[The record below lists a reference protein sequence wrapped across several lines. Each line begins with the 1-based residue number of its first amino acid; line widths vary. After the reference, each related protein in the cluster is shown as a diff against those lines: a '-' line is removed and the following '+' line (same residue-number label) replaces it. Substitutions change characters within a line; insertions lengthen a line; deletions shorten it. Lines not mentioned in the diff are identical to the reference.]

1 MDSILELRPL
11 LLRVFNEVEELH
23 TRLKERD
30 SMIKQLENTV
40 NQLTKENNIYRK
52 VVRMYDGISGV
63 SNNTVSSEENIEEN
77 STETANVQHAEG
89 AKTQPAEVVE
99 EVKTEKKI
107 DLSKKGK
114 TLEELASNRRE
125 YHREYRRRRREGR
138 K

>member
-11 LLRVFNEVEELH
+11 LLRIFNEVEELQV
-23 TRLKERD
+23 RVRERD

-52 VVRMYDGISGV
+52 VVGMYNGTSVNPIY
-63 SNNTVSSEENIEEN
+63 SEETQTPLEEN
-77 STETANVQHAEG
+77 STHLETPV
-89 AKTQPAEVVE
+89 PVE
-99 EVKTEKKI
+99 ETVKTTVKTEVEVEKKKI

-114 TLEELASNRRE
+114 SAEELASNRRE

-138 K
+138 C